1 MFDRLLNGREPD
13 PTEIEDLRAEIAE
26 ANRIHDYAQA
36 RALQKR
42 LVKLERRA
50 SKGAPAARSVERRDT
65 TRRVCP
71 FEALSE
77 GGVMRRDA
85 GHYQCAVELD
95 DVNYIAAREAEQE
108 DVRILWGDY
117 LNSLDHNIEIHI
129 YLDNHKVDDEVFL
142 KSLKMAPVAGD
153 PDGNALRAEF
163 DAYCRDKLNGS
174 SRAMRRTRTVVITV
188 AAETRE
194 KAAPMLA
201 REAERL
207 IRTMRDLESDARA
220 LSGQEWLDRITAHTH
235 PDDAEGVIDLR
246 EASASI
252 GLTSRDL
259 AAPSSLVR
267 IGERPDD
274 SRLLVAGRRWVHS
287 YVMTLE
293 GYGNSMRDTF
303 ITDLARLPYDI
314 NVSWHVRPWATDV
327 AVSAAERHLREV
339 TEENDAYKL
348 SRSKPERGYFVDDD
362 NLPSAM
368 RDARDEAQAYRDDIV
383 RNDERNFSV
392 VTVVTVEARDEEEL
406 DEACRQVES
415 VFSVHRK
422 PKPDSWG
429 KLREQMYTASLPLG
443 VCELPYAR
451 TLTTDPLSHMVMW
464 ASAELMDDGGMIMGI
479 NPTTNAFET
488 YDPALHEHTNS
499 FTFGQTGSGKSMT
512 AKLTRIIQ
520 VHLRHPEDDVI
531 IIDPENEYSA
541 VTEWLDGQVIDI
553 HEGSADHI
561 NPLDISTYYGA
572 ENPGA
577 MVDPVPAKVSFMQA
591 LVHMMASSITDTQK
605 NLLDQA
611 GRYVY
616 AAWQQDKRPESI
628 PTLRDVYDYLNAIEG
643 EVAPDAHQ
651 LATLIKRYVVG
662 TLNAFAHPTNVDI
675 DNHLVDLVFSK
686 ISMELRPIAM
696 LCILDHIWVRVTANR
711 ATGRR
716 TWLIIDEFQL
726 LLDDEYAVD
735 QIDRYFT
742 RGRKW
747 NLYNLAIT
755 QSLSRMLD
763 NQKTRYM
770 LQVCPYVTIMNQTTE
785 AAREAAEMFGLSDT
799 QERLIHSAG
808 PGQGLYVLKNA
819 VVPFDLTID
828 RRVCPELYSLVTTRP
843 SDVKRAL
850 PPRPADRTAAM
861 APDETARLP
870 RPRAQRAVEMNQAP
884 APGPSPAPAAK
895 RSWLDDGLDEPE
907 GISGAPATGPVARGD
922 APAAATRPDRQPEKP
937 WEGFGTVADRRGAGL
952 EPEEA
957 RREPEP
963 ARDGAARASAS
974 KSWLADEPE
983 ETPRDLTE
991 PGAGTAGEHLPV
1003 GEGGPAARGPIA
1015 RVETCAQ
1022 AAEGPAV
1029 ESTDGERH
1037 ADHGGADGTADMK
1050 AACESQG
1057 PAPEG
1062 EPAEPEG
1069 GLGDEPAPEPEGA
1082 GEKPEREDAGSD
1094 APAPG
1099 PEEVIEEADA
1109 AVEDQDPEPEEQK
1122 AETAGGDL
1130 LSSLNDMFEQQRAV
1144 IDGMLTGMHDDL
1156 ARQSAEISDKIG
1168 EQDAR
1173 IDQLE
1178 QMIADASRPADGTGR
1193 DEPAREEPA
1202 PEEPAAPD
1210 EQQSE
1215 DGPGPSL
1222 PSEVNARRA
1231 QGARGFGSQRE
1242 LFLALQMSRMR
1253 GAQSIDDIAGL
1264 AANDRGPG
1272 PSSGMIE
1279 PRARRWSPDDVF
1291 AGSARADG

>member
-50 SKGAPAARSVERRDT
+50 SKGAPAVKSVERRDT

-129 YLDNHKVDDEVFL
+129 YLDNHKVDDEAFL

-662 TLNAFAHPTNVDI
+662 TLNAFAHQTNVDI

-850 PPRPADRTAAM
+850 PPRPADRTAAT

-884 APGPSPAPAAK
+884 APGPSPAPAAE

-907 GISGAPATGPVARGD
+907 GVAGAPATGPVAREG

-937 WEGFGTVADRRGAGL
+937 WEGFGTITERRGAGL
-952 EPEEA
+952 EPE
-957 RREPEP
+957 
-963 ARDGAARASAS
+963 DARASAS

-983 ETPRDLTE
+983 ETPADLAE
-991 PGAGTAGEHLPV
+991 AGAGATEKQHAAD
-1003 GEGGPAARGPIA
+1003 GPAMEA
-1015 RVETCAQ
+1015 
-1022 AAEGPAV
+1022 
-1029 ESTDGERH
+1029 TDGERH
-1037 ADHGGADGTADMK
+1037 AGHGGADGTAETKSAD
-1050 AACESQG
+1050 ETRG

-1069 GLGDEPAPEPEGA
+1069 GPGDEPAHEPEGA
-1082 GEKPEREDAGSD
+1082 DEKPEREDAGGD
-1094 APAPG
+1094 APAPE
-1099 PEEVIEEADA
+1099 PEEGIEEADA
-1109 AVEDQDPEPEEQK
+1109 TVEDQDPEPEEPK
-1122 AETAGGDL
+1122 SETAGGDL

-1193 DEPAREEPA
+1193 DEPAQEEPAAERQA
-1202 PEEPAAPD
+1202 PEEPQAED
-1210 EQQSE
+1210 E
-1215 DGPGPSL
+1215 PGPSL
-1222 PSEVNARRA
+1222 PSEAGATRA